1 MKKILLALTVLLLFM
16 LVGCGNNET
25 KLTVKQWAVEYAV
38 EYVIEEHGDGDYM
51 VNIED
56 YEYYYVDGVYT
67 RGLITDEEYVY
78 AVYKVT
84 VTYLGDVYEGTSY
97 TIYVGVTWE
106 YSYTLLDLNSNVSI
120 LDKRFIE
127 SKIYDVETEEG
138 N

>member
-1 MKKILLALTVLLLFM
+1 MKKILLALTVLLLFT
-16 LVGCGNNET
+16 LVGCGNNQP
-25 KLTVKQWAVEYAV
+25 KLTVKQWAVEYAI

-67 RGLITDEEYVY
+67 RGLTADEDYAY

-84 VTYLGDVYEGTSY
+84 VTYLGDVYEGTFY
-97 TIYVGVTWE
+97 TLYVGVTWE
-106 YSYTLLDLNSNVSI
+106 YSYTMLDLNSNVSI

>member
-1 MKKILLALTVLLLFM
+1 MKRILLALTVLMVFT
-16 LVGCGNNET
+16 LVGCESKEK
-25 KLTVKQWAVEYAV
+25 KLTAKEWAVEYAI

-51 VNIED
+51 VNIDD
-56 YEYYYVDGVYT
+56 YQYYYVDGIYT
-67 RGLITDEEYVY
+67 RGLIIDEEYAC

-84 VTYLGDVYEGTSY
+84 VTYLGDVYEGTFY

-106 YSYTLLDLNSNVSI
+106 YSYTMLDFNSNVSI

-127 SKIYDVETEEG
+127 SKIYDVDTEEV